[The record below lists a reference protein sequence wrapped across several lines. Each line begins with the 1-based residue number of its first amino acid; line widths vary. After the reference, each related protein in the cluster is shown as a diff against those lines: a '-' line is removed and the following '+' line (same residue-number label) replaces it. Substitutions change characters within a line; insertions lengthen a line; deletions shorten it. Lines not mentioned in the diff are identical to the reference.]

1 MRWQGREESENV
13 EDRRKAPVAGLAAGG
28 GIVTIILAI
37 IVMILGGDPQKLLDQ
52 GNMQQVAGGL
62 SDEELEAQAPLVSF
76 VKVVLKDTEDVWEK
90 LTPDLRKVSG
100 RSNLVYVKPKL
111 NLFSGQTQSACGNA
125 DASVGPFYCPGD
137 QEVYLDL
144 AFFRELQD
152 RFKAPGDF
160 AMAYVVAHEVGHHL
174 QQLLGLSAKV
184 QRMQAS
190 APNEVASRQLSV
202 RLELQ
207 ADYLAGVWAHHA
219 QKMKDILEKGD
230 LEEALNAASRIGDD
244 SIQKQMTGR
253 VRPDAFT
260 HGSAKQRVYWLKKG
274 MQTGDLSKVMAPFEV
289 EYEDL

>member
-28 GIVTIILAI
+28 GIITIILAI
-37 IVMILGGDPQKLLDQ
+37 IVMIMGGDPQKLLDQ

-62 SDEELEAQAPLVSF
+62 SEAELEAQAPLVSF

-100 RSNLVYVKPKL
+100 RSNFVYVKPKL

-190 APNEVASRQLSV
+190 APSEVASRQLSV